1 MAENHGH
8 STWIAVFLKSNDD
21 AFIELNDLFSTHLHP
36 ISHVILSEAKNLRSI
51 LHPAPRAK
59 IDQRCFASLNMTM
72 PSAWDELLGLS
83 GSFSHLYCKASIC
96 RPNCSSKNDSVVGS
110 LVMENY
116 SQPPPGKISEHGH
129 GIGAPSR
136 EEVERRAREIAMLN
150 ERNPAPSPK
159 PHTAQAPPHLTPA
172 ENKA

>member
-8 STWIAVFLKSNDD
+8 STWIAVFLKSNDA
-21 AFIELNDLFSTHLHP
+21 AFIELNDLFSAHLRP

-59 IDQRCFASLNMTM
+59 IEQRCFASLNMTM
-72 PSAWDELLGLS
+72 PSAWDGLLGLS

-110 LVMENY
+110 LVMQNY
-116 SQPPPGKISEHGH
+116 SQPPPGKISEHVH
-129 GIGAPSR
+129 GIAPPSGAQF
-136 EEVERRAREIAMLN
+136 ERRPRQTPIIAD
-150 ERNPAPSPK
+150 R
-159 PHTAQAPPHLTPA
+159 
-172 ENKA
+172 